1 MKSKVFLVNTKIL
14 VVSEKCGGE
23 TRIAIAQNPS
33 AARRK
38 LKLYCYADIYKKT

>member
-23 TRIAIAQNPS
+23 TRTAIALNPS
-33 AARRK
+33 AARSK
-38 LKLYCYADIYKKT
+38 LKLYSYADIYKKT